1 MKDNLIN
8 DKNQLYY
15 ELALMINK
23 EMYNLGKISFTVYKN
38 VEDTI
43 LKKLIVIFNNNILYR
58 GECYGFVYYKTK
70 VKSWDTNYT
79 D

>member
-43 LKKLIVIFNNNILYR
+43 LKKINSYF
-58 GECYGFVYYKTK
+58 
-70 VKSWDTNYT
+70 
-79 D
+79 